1 MRYYGKKMNVREQ
14 FSRLLEDD
22 KIIIAPGCYDVV
34 SAKIIENLGFKCA
47 YLGGY
52 TIGAILGTTEPLTTL
67 DETVRFASYITSR
80 INIPLIV
87 DGNAGFGD
95 ATHATRAVREFE
107 RAGVAAIHIED
118 QVFPKRAHY
127 HLDKKYVIPM
137 DEMVQKIRFSVR
149 ARQDKDFHIIGRTD
163 ARDAKNAG
171 GIEEAIKRVNAYVD
185 AGATI
190 AMPYGSA
197 IPDLVEAEKAIR
209 SIRAPV
215 LLIYSEGKVG
225 RPTPTVSQYERI
237 GCKIVIYN
245 ITALLLAAKSTR
257 EVYARLMQ
265 TGSTGTDLNE
275 MGRIRKDL
283 EEAIG
288 LPDLYQIEK
297 DTKKT

>member
-1 MRYYGKKMNVREQ
+1 MNVKQE

-22 KIIIAPGCYDVV
+22 KIIIAPGCYDAV

-52 TIGAILGTTEPLTTL
+52 TIGAVLGTTEPLTTL
-67 DETVRFASYITSR
+67 DETVRFASYITPR
-80 INIPLIV
+80 ITIPLIV
-87 DGNAGFGD
+87 DGDAGFGD
-95 ATHATRAVREFE
+95 ATHVTRAVREFE

-127 HLDKKYVIPM
+127 HLDRKYVIPM
-137 DEMVQKIRFSVR
+137 DEMVEKIRFAVQ
-149 ARQDKDFHIIGRTD
+149 ARQDENFHIIARTD
-163 ARDAKNAG
+163 ARDAENAG
-171 GIEEAIKRVNAYVD
+171 GIEVAIDRVNAYVD
-185 AGATI
+185 AGATV

-197 IPDLVEAEKAIR
+197 IPDLAEAEDAIR
-209 SIRAPV
+209 SIKAPV

-225 RPTPTVSQYERI
+225 RPTPTVSQYESI

-245 ITALLLAAKSTR
+245 ITALLLAAQSTR
-257 EVYARLMQ
+257 EVYSRLMQ

-275 MGRIRKDL
+275 MGRIRKDV

-288 LPDLYQIEK
+288 LPDLYRIEK
-297 DTKKT
+297 DTKKS

>member
-1 MRYYGKKMNVREQ
+1 MNVREQ
-14 FSRLLEDD
+14 FRRLLEDD

-52 TIGAILGTTEPLTTL
+52 TIGAVLGTTEPLTTL
-67 DETVRFASYITSR
+67 DESVRFASYITSR
-80 INIPLIV
+80 INTPLIV
-87 DGNAGFGD
+87 DGDAGFGD
-95 ATHATRAVREFE
+95 ATHVTRAVRDFE
-107 RAGVAAIHIED
+107 RAGVTAIHIED

-127 HLDKKYVIPM
+127 HLDRKYVIPM
-137 DEMVQKIRFSVR
+137 DEMVEKIRFAVQ
-149 ARQDKDFHIIGRTD
+149 ARQDENFHIIARTD
-163 ARDAKNAG
+163 ARDAENAG
-171 GIEEAIKRVNAYVD
+171 GIEETIDRVNAYVE

-197 IPDLVEAEKAIR
+197 IPDLAEAEDAIR
-209 SIRAPV
+209 SINAPV

-225 RPTPTVSQYERI
+225 RPTPRVSQYERI

-275 MGRIRKDL
+275 MGRIRREVED
-283 EEAIG
+283 AIG
-288 LPDLYQIEK
+288 LPDLYRIEK
-297 DTKKT
+297 DTRKN